1 MNVCIIPGPRGG
13 SECRP
18 QREEELCPSEA
29 PSWPPAPQSVVASV
43 PPTNYRDKDRLD
55 RSCNLEAIRLISRS
69 GFGVNI
75 ESCGMVAADGRRAFK
90 LDVGVTIRP
99 GSGSEDFKSS
109 GFRQDRCVP
118 GADAQQD
125 LRGRTCAGGRIGLRL
140 APTRELATQIYDE
153 ARKFSYRS
161 MVTQKLAKFQKIHF
175 YNIFLGPTMR
185 GVRRRQRFR
194 PDARLGPWMSLV
206 GGQIRRIIEQV
217 RQT

>member
-1 MNVCIIPGPRGG
+1 MKLLEKTFSSTIFFLETFNSHYSEQAG
-13 SECRP
+13 SDVLRP
-18 QREEELCPSEA
+18 NR
-29 PSWPPAPQSVVASV
+29 
-43 PPTNYRDKDRLD
+43 
-55 RSCNLEAIRLISRS
+55 
-69 GFGVNI
+69 
-75 ESCGMVAADGRRAFK
+75 
-90 LDVGVTIRP
+90 
-99 GSGSEDFKSS
+99 
-109 GFRQDRCVP
+109 FRQDRCVP

-161 MVTQKLAKFQKIHF
+161 MVTQKLAKFLKIHF

-206 GGQIRRIIEQV
+206 GFPLPAGS
-217 RQT
+217 